1 MERGK
6 DKINWKKKERMKFF
20 SYVSTPLNVFLP
32 ETENQPQNFTNI
44 FSIKLYVISYF
55 IVFWLN
61 PNLKLPH
68 LFHLLNIFLKGLRC
82 IN

>member
-61 PNLKLPH
+61 PKLVKSKTSTFIPSS
-68 LFHLLNIFLKGLRC
+68 
-82 IN
+82 